1 MEVIR
6 QKYSS
11 ECDSKKKLPK
21 VRDTAEGNGWT
32 RQGTLKENKDVG
44 RRAVLWRETSEENIQ
59 TIRNIAV
66 IALLSEK

>member
-44 RRAVLWRETSEENIQ
+44 RRAVLSMERD
-59 TIRNIAV
+59 
-66 IALLSEK
+66 L

>member
-11 ECDSKKKLPK
+11 ECDSKKKKLPK
-21 VRDTAEGNGWT
+21 ASDTAEGNGWT

-44 RRAVLWRETSEENIQ
+44 RRAIVSVERDL
-59 TIRNIAV
+59 
-66 IALLSEK
+66 